1 MKKKIEIISKYLLM
15 FFCFFICTSF
25 STSAQQL
32 GSEQVKAAFIY
43 NFIKHVR
50 WNNENKDDNSQFI
63 IGVYGDDEFSGLLKK
78 TLSKRVVKNKIIE
91 VITIKKIEDGKSV
104 DLFFS
109 ASNRNIEIAE
119 VASTLR
125 SSNTLLVTD
134 NSVDKHSVMINLVN
148 NAEKSAISF
157 EVNKSNIV
165 FEGLEISAELLLL
178 GGTELDVATL
188 YRETELALQVIR
200 SREITLNQ
208 KLNEQKSQI
217 SSTVTK
223 LKVLNENLAFR
234 EKVASKRQ
242 QELKI
247 LKKGIEQ
254 QLRSIKGK
262 ELQLDRV
269 STQLKVAKNNLE
281 NQQSSVDKKEQEN
294 IAMAERISKNKG
306 ILQQQ
311 QDQISEQGIQLNQK
325 NEELEER
332 KERIDKQRFYLIL
345 MAVFITLLV
354 LISGLVVLLFVKNR
368 KTTRTLSHTL
378 ENLQNMQKQLIQSE
392 KMASLGTLTAGVA
405 HEINTPL
412 GIAVTSTSSALESTH
427 KIREKFDN
435 NKLTR
440 SEMENYFDG
449 MESASNLNTNAL
461 ERVIELLNNF
471 KQVAAD
477 QMVGEEREI
486 DLVHYIEEVM
496 STLSAEMKRFR
507 VNYQYSGESELIITT
522 IPGAL
527 AQVLTN
533 LVTNALKHAFEGKSV
548 GNIIIEL
555 SKTEDNEAIIVFKD
569 DGHGMTQHVLD
580 NIFEPFFTTKRN
592 SGGTGLGMNIVYNII
607 CQKLEGTIKIESE
620 LEQGSNFYITLPTKL
635 TI

>member
-1 MKKKIEIISKYLLM
+1 MKKKIEIISKSLLM

-91 VITIKKIEDGKSV
+91 VITIKRIEDGKSV

-109 ASNRNIEIAE
+109 ASNRNIEI
-119 VASTLR
+119 ASTLR

-200 SREITLNQ
+200 TREITLNQ
-208 KLNEQKSQI
+208 KLNKQKSQI
-217 SSTVTK
+217 SSTVQK
-223 LKVLNENLAFR
+223 LKALNENLAFR

-247 LKKGIEQ
+247 LKKDIEQ
-254 QLRSIKGK
+254 QLRSIKDK
-262 ELQLDRV
+262 ELQLEQV
-269 STQLKVAKNNLE
+269 ATQLKVAKNNLE

-294 IAMAERISKNKG
+294 IAMAERISTNKG

-412 GIAVTSTSSALESTH
+412 GIAVTSTSSALESTQ
-427 KIREKFDN
+427 KIRENFDN

-449 MESASNLNTNAL
+449 MEKASNLNTNAL

-507 VNYQYSGESELIITT
+507 VSYQYSGESELIITT

-635 TI
+635 TL